1 MTISRKH
8 VSTSLPMHLIS
19 SSFRIKLVC
28 CLALLLFTPA
38 LVNAQSGEP
47 YRVFDAKGKRSSFEK
62 MIKEVAKAD
71 IVFFGEIHNNSLNH
85 WLELQVTKALHE
97 EHGNDLV
104 VAMEMFEADNQMVV
118 DEYMSGLIEERHLLA
133 EAKIWDNYKTDYKPI
148 VDFAKER
155 KLKLVA
161 SNIPRRY
168 ANLVYRKGV
177 ASLSD
182 LPEDAKKWIAPL
194 PFEIDLSL
202 PGYQEMI
209 ISMGGHAT
217 QGSAENLAS
226 SQASKD
232 ATMAWFIARN
242 LPGKVLH
249 FNGSFHSKNNEG
261 VVWYL
266 KKTNPELSITTIHCV
281 EQEWIGD
288 LEATHEGTANFIVVI
303 PSDMTKTY

>member
-1 MTISRKH
+1 MTIFRKCM
-8 VSTSLPMHLIS
+8 SIS
-19 SSFRIKLVC
+19 IPTPLVGSAFRMKLFC
-28 CLALLLFTPA
+28 CLALLLLSPA
-38 LVNAQSGEP
+38 LIEAQSGEA
-47 YRVFDAKGKRSSFEK
+47 YGVFDAKGKRSSFEK

-85 WLELQVTKALHE
+85 WLELQLTKALHE

-148 VDFAKER
+148 VDFAKEN

-168 ANLVYRKGV
+168 ANLVYRKGA
-177 ASLSD
+177 ASLND
-182 LPEDAKKWIAPL
+182 LPEEAKKWIAPVPL
-194 PFEIDLSL
+194 EIDLSL
-202 PGYQEMI
+202 PGYKEMI
-209 ISMGGHAT
+209 TSMGGHGTPA
-217 QGSAENLAS
+217 SAENLAS

-232 ATMAWFIARN
+232 ATMAWFIAQS

-249 FNGSFHSKNNEG
+249 LNGSYHSKNGEG
-261 VVWYL
+261 IIWYL
-266 KKTNPELSITTIHCV
+266 QKTNPQLTIATIHCV
-281 EQEWIGD
+281 EQESIGD
-288 LEATHEGTANFIVVI
+288 LEATHEGMANFIIAI